1 MFFGFRECETR
12 RNPKASWGGADAFAP
27 NIIIYSYIITNRN
40 YSSML

>member
-12 RNPKASWGGADAFAP
+12 RNPKASWGADAFAP